1 MMSGEENRLRRREV
15 IRATGAIAIASLV
28 APVTAMEAATTTSEK
43 LGGGMVYT
51 PQAGIFALGTSSH
64 AYLEFDIL
72 DAKKH
77 KEFASTISSIREP
90 RTTTGGVNF
99 VIGFRPELW
108 RDIFPDDTPPGVAG
122 FNNDVRGTEGFIMPS
137 TQHDALVWLSGSA
150 YDVVFDMARS
160 IIHDVAGE
168 ASLGE
173 ETSSWPYRHD
183 RDLTGFI
190 DGSENPTLL
199 DAPTAAL
206 LPEGVPGAAG
216 SVLLLQK
223 WKHKAAEWEALPID
237 QQERI
242 MGRTKLNS
250 IELENKPAN
259 SHVARTDQDEFGHI
273 FRRNMPYGTVH
284 NHGTMF
290 VGFSADQKRLSRMLD
305 SMAGLITGTR
315 DALTRFTQPLT
326 GSYYFVPSVESL
338 RRLR

>member
-1 MMSGEENRLRRREV
+1 
-15 IRATGAIAIASLV
+15 
-28 APVTAMEAATTTSEK
+28 
-43 LGGGMVYT
+43 VYT

-64 AYLEFDIL
+64 AYLEFDLL
-72 DAKKH
+72 DAKKR
-77 KEFASTISSIREP
+77 KEFASAVSAIREP

-108 RDIFPDDTPPGVAG
+108 RELLPDGVPPGVEG
-122 FNNDVRGTEGFIMPS
+122 FNKEIHGTEGFVMPA
-137 TQHDALVWLSGSA
+137 TQHDALVWLSSSA
-150 YDVVFDMARS
+150 YDVVFDMARAV
-160 IIHDVAGE
+160 IHDLAGQ
-168 ASLGE
+168 ASLEE
-173 ETSSWPYRHD
+173 ETSSWSYRHD

-199 DAPTAAL
+199 DAPIAAL
-206 LPEGVPGAAG
+206 LPEGVAGSAG

-223 WKHKAAEWEALPID
+223 WKHKVAEWEALSID
-237 QQERI
+237 EQERI
-242 MGRTKLNS
+242 IGRTKLDS
-250 IELENKPAN
+250 IELENKPSD

-273 FRRNMPYGTVH
+273 FRRNMPYGKVDD
-284 NHGTMF
+284 HGTVF

-338 RRLR
+338 RHLR

>member
-1 MMSGEENRLRRREV
+1 M
-15 IRATGAIAIASLV
+15 
-28 APVTAMEAATTTSEK
+28 
-43 LGGGMVYT
+43 YT

-64 AYLEFDIL
+64 AYLEFDLL
-72 DAKKH
+72 DAKKC
-77 KEFASTISSIREP
+77 KEFASTIAAIREP

-108 RDIFPDDTPPGVAG
+108 CNIVPDDAPPGIVG
-122 FNNDVRGTEGFIMPS
+122 FNSEIQGTEGFVMPS

-160 IIHDVAGE
+160 VLHDLAGL
-168 ASLGE
+168 ASLAE

-183 RDLTGFI
+183 RDLTGFV

-199 DAPTAAL
+199 DAPIAAL

-223 WKHKAAEWEALPID
+223 WKHKVAEWEALPVD

-242 MGRTKLNS
+242 MGRTKLDS
-250 IELENKPAN
+250 VELDDKPSD
-259 SHVARTDQDEFGHI
+259 SHVARTDQDEFGKI
-273 FRRNMPYGTVH
+273 FRRNMPYGIVGD
-284 NHGTMF
+284 HGTMF
-290 VGFSADQKRLSRMLD
+290 VGFSADQKRLSKMLD

-315 DALTRFTQPLT
+315 DALTRYTQPLT

-338 RRLR
+338 PSLREGFSTRWPGYCRLVWQTRRIKAKFRIVALDDLVRNIYIAGGIP

>member
-1 MMSGEENRLRRREV
+1 M
-15 IRATGAIAIASLV
+15 
-28 APVTAMEAATTTSEK
+28 
-43 LGGGMVYT
+43 YT

-72 DAKKH
+72 DAKKCR
-77 KEFASTISSIREP
+77 EFASAISAIREP

-108 RDIFPDDTPPGVAG
+108 RDIVPDDAPPGIEG
-122 FNNDVRGTEGFIMPS
+122 FNKEIRGTEGFVMPG

-150 YDVVFDMARS
+150 YDVIFDMARS
-160 IIHDVAGE
+160 VIHDLAGL
-168 ASLGE
+168 ASLAD
-173 ETSSWPYRHD
+173 ETSSWSYRHD

-199 DAPTAAL
+199 DAPMDAL
-206 LPEGVPGAAG
+206 LPEAVPGAAG

-223 WKHKAAEWEALPID
+223 WKHKVAEWEALSVE
-237 QQERI
+237 QQEHI
-242 MGRTKLNS
+242 MGRTKLDS
-250 IELENKPAN
+250 IELENKPQD
-259 SHVARTDQDEFGHI
+259 SHVARTDQDEFGNI
-273 FRRNMPYGTVH
+273 FRRNKPYGTVDD
-284 NHGTMF
+284 HGTMF

>member
-1 MMSGEENRLRRREV
+1 M
-15 IRATGAIAIASLV
+15 
-28 APVTAMEAATTTSEK
+28 
-43 LGGGMVYT
+43 YT

-72 DAKKH
+72 DAKRRG
-77 KEFASTISSIREP
+77 EFASTISAIREP

-108 RDIFPDDTPPGVAG
+108 RDLVPQDAPPGVVG
-122 FNNDVRGTEGFIMPS
+122 FNNAVQGTEGFVMPA

-150 YDVVFDMARS
+150 YDVLFDMARS
-160 IIHDVAGE
+160 VIHDLAGL

-199 DAPTAAL
+199 DAPADAL

-223 WKHKAAEWEALPID
+223 WRHRTAQWEALPTD

-242 MGRTKLNS
+242 MGRTKRDS
-250 IELENKPAN
+250 IELENKPSD
-259 SHVARTDQDEFGHI
+259 SHVARTDQDEFGNI
-273 FRRNMPYGTVH
+273 FRRNMPYGGVED
-284 NHGTMF
+284 HGTVF
-290 VGFSADQKRLSRMLD
+290 VGFSAEQKRLSRMLD

-315 DALTRFTQPLT
+315 DALTRYTQPLT
-326 GSYYFVPSVESL
+326 GSYYFVPSVEGL
-338 RRLR
+338 LRLR

>member
-1 MMSGEENRLRRREV
+1 M
-15 IRATGAIAIASLV
+15 
-28 APVTAMEAATTTSEK
+28 
-43 LGGGMVYT
+43 YT

-64 AYLEFDIL
+64 AYLEFDLL
-72 DAKKH
+72 DAKKCR
-77 KEFASTISSIREP
+77 EFASTISAIREP

-108 RDIFPDDTPPGVAG
+108 SEMVPEDALAGVEG
-122 FNNDVRGTEGFIMPS
+122 FNNAVKGTEGFVMPA

-150 YDVVFDMARS
+150 YDVIFDMARS
-160 IIHDVAGE
+160 VIHDLAGL

-199 DAPTAAL
+199 DAPAAAL
-206 LPEGVPGAAG
+206 LPEGLPGAAG
-216 SVLLLQK
+216 TILLLQK
-223 WKHKAAEWEALPID
+223 WKHKTAEWEALPIG

-242 MGRTKLNS
+242 MGRTKLDS
-250 IELENKPAN
+250 IELDNKPSD
-259 SHVARTDQDEFGHI
+259 SHVARTDQDKFGSV
-273 FRRNMPYGTVH
+273 FRRNMPYGSVDD
-284 NHGTMF
+284 HGTVF
-290 VGFSADQKRLSRMLD
+290 VGFSAEQKRLSTMLD
-305 SMAGLITGTR
+305 SMAGMVDGVR

-338 RRLR
+338 RRLRGNPERA

>member
-1 MMSGEENRLRRREV
+1 M
-15 IRATGAIAIASLV
+15 
-28 APVTAMEAATTTSEK
+28 
-43 LGGGMVYT
+43 YT

-72 DAKKH
+72 EAKDRRQ
-77 KEFASTISSIREP
+77 FLSTISAIREP

-108 RDIFPDDTPPGVAG
+108 REIVPDDAPPGVEG
-122 FNNDVRGTEGFIMPS
+122 FNRAIQGTEGFVMPG

-150 YDVVFDMARS
+150 YDVIFDMARS
-160 IIHDVAGE
+160 VIHDLAGQ
-168 ASLGE
+168 ASLSE

-199 DAPTAAL
+199 DAPAEAL
-206 LPEGVPGAAG
+206 LPEGVPGADG
-216 SVLLLQK
+216 TVLLLQK
-223 WKHKAAEWEALPID
+223 WKHNTAEWEALPVD
-237 QQERI
+237 QQELI
-242 MGRTKLNS
+242 MGRTKRDS
-250 IELENKPAN
+250 IELENKPAD
-259 SHVARTDQDEFGHI
+259 SHVARTDQDEFGNI
-273 FRRNMPYGTVH
+273 FRRNMPYGSIDD
-284 NHGTMF
+284 HGTVF

-305 SMAGLITGTR
+305 SMAGLITGAR
-315 DALTRFTQPLT
+315 DALTRYTQPLT

>member
-1 MMSGEENRLRRREV
+1 M
-15 IRATGAIAIASLV
+15 
-28 APVTAMEAATTTSEK
+28 
-43 LGGGMVYT
+43 YT

-64 AYLEFDIL
+64 AYLEFDLL
-72 DAKKH
+72 DAKNS
-77 KEFASTISSIREP
+77 KEFASAISAIREP

-108 RDIFPDDTPPGVAG
+108 RELVPDDAPVGVKG
-122 FNNDVRGTEGFIMPS
+122 FNKEIQGIEGFVMPD
-137 TQHDALVWLSGSA
+137 TQHDALLWLSSSA
-150 YDVVFDMARS
+150 YDVVFDMARTV
-160 IIHDVAGE
+160 IRDLAGQ
-168 ASLGE
+168 ASLAE
-173 ETSSWPYRHD
+173 ETSSWSYRHD

-199 DAPTAAL
+199 DAPSEAL

-223 WKHKAAEWEALPID
+223 WKHKVAEWEALPID

-242 MGRTKLNS
+242 MGRTKLDS
-250 IELENKPAN
+250 IELENKPLD
-259 SHVARTDQDEFGHI
+259 SHVARTDQDEFGKI
-273 FRRNMPYGTVH
+273 FRRNMPYGKIDD
-284 NHGTMF
+284 HGTVF

-305 SMAGLITGTR
+305 SMAGLMTGTR

-338 RRLR
+338 RHLR

>member
-1 MMSGEENRLRRREV
+1 M
-15 IRATGAIAIASLV
+15 
-28 APVTAMEAATTTSEK
+28 
-43 LGGGMVYT
+43 YT

-64 AYLEFDIL
+64 AYLEFDLL
-72 DAKKH
+72 DAKRC

-90 RTTTGGVNF
+90 RTTTAGVNF
-99 VIGFRPELW
+99 VIGFRPELL
-108 RDIFPDDTPPGVAG
+108 RNLLPEDTPAGLEG
-122 FNNDVRGTEGFIMPS
+122 FNNPIRGVEGFVMPS

-150 YDVVFDMARS
+150 YDVIFDMARS
-160 IIHDVAGE
+160 VIHDLMAL
-168 ASLGE
+168 ASLAD

-223 WKHKAAEWEALPID
+223 WKHNTASWEALPTS
-237 QQERI
+237 QQEHI
-242 MGRTKLNS
+242 MGRTKLDS
-250 IELENKPAN
+250 IELENKPSD

-273 FRRNMPYGTVH
+273 FRRNMPYGNVED
-284 NHGTMF
+284 HGTVF
-290 VGFSADQKRLSRMLD
+290 VGFSADQTPLSGMLD
-305 SMAGLITGTR
+305 SMAGLVNGTR
-315 DALTRFTQPLT
+315 DALTRFTQPLS

-338 RRLR
+338 RGLR